1 MDKAV
6 EEILNQLSDIKSGSF
21 DDAFASSK
29 IALADAL
36 NAVYDDSL
44 TLSSWYLTQIADDE
58 IISPADS
65 ASNISAVTK
74 QQVQDCAD
82 LLTLDTIYK
91 LVGNKEG
98 E

>member
-6 EEILNQLSDIKSGSF
+6 EEILNQLSDIKNGNF
-21 DDAFASSK
+21 DDTFTSSK

-36 NAVYDDSL
+36 NGVYDDSL
-44 TLSSWYLTQIADDE
+44 TLSSWYFTQIADDE

-65 ASNISAVTK
+65 ASNIAAITK

-82 LLTLDTIYK
+82 LLTLDTVYK